1 MVSSIRSLFV
11 IALAGLALAVPTPLK
26 TNLIEKRTI
35 SGLTAATCSKIS
47 FTSDQIDAAA
57 SEAEK
62 HIAARRDV
70 GNNNYPHVFNN
81 RERFTFN
88 EGCNKP
94 FFEFPI
100 FQDKVYTG
108 GPPGA
113 DRVIVGSVDGGDAAF
128 CGVITHTD
136 APVRNG
142 FVQCDSA

>member
-1 MVSSIRSLFV
+1 MASSIQSLFV
-11 IALAGLALAVPTPLK
+11 IALAGLALAVPTPFK
-26 TNLIEKRTI
+26 TSLIEKRTI
-35 SGLTAATCSKIS
+35 SGLTTATCSEIS
-47 FTSDQIDAAA
+47 FTRDQIAAA
-57 SEAEK
+57 GSKAVE
-62 HIAARRDV
+62 HITAGTDV

-142 FVQCDSA
+142 FVQCNSA

>member
-26 TNLIEKRTI
+26 TSLIEKRTI

-47 FTSDQIDAAA
+47 FTPDQIDAAA

-62 HIAARRDV
+62 HIAARTDV

-136 APVRNG
+136 APTRNG